1 MTASE
6 RRKAQAVA
14 RAARLAVR
22 EDETGRQA
30 LADLWTE
37 TFEEGRLAALEE
49 LRDRVCV
56 CMK

>member
-37 TFEEGRLAALEE
+37 AFEEGRLAALEE
-49 LRDRVCV
+49 LQDRVCV